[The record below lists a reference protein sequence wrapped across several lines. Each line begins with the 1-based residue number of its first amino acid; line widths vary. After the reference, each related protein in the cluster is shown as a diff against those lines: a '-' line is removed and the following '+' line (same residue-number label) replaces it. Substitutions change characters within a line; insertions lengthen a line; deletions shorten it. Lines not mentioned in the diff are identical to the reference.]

1 VSLEGTSVCILDDSG
16 RVMLELILDKQI
28 AAIARA
34 NIPAKRLMT
43 VPGVG
48 PLTAL
53 AYVSIID
60 DPTRFRRSAAHAC
73 FVVVV

>member
-1 VSLEGTSVCILDDSG
+1 V
-16 RVMLELILDKQI
+16 ILDKQI

-53 AYVSIID
+53 AYVSTID